1 MTFAG
6 FYLLNNTKDPEG
18 WEQVNFISLV
28 VDGETII
35 TLMAGISEL
44 MHHKIKDHSRPF
56 LRIISGG
63 GRSVLGLRQI
73 S

>member
-44 MHHKIKDHSRPF
+44 MHHKIVTVVFFFISRD
-56 LRIISGG
+56 
-63 GRSVLGLRQI
+63 
-73 S
+73 